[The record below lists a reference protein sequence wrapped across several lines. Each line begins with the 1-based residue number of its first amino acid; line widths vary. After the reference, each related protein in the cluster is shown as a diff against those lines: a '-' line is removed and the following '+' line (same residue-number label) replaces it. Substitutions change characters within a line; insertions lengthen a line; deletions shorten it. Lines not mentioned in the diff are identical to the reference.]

1 MVKWFEKTEA
11 VIRISGCTPRQS
23 VMYSTN
29 LFLDQAL
36 TWWNGQVQSL
46 GDDSAYSLSWTELK
60 ELMIAEYRPASE
72 VQKLETEFWNL
83 TMMGADVTG
92 YTSRFHDLARLVPR
106 LVTPENNKIERYLFG
121 LAPQIRSMVTASK
134 PTTMR
139 AAIDLALS
147 LTEDAIRM
155 GTLIRQVSGLKISE
169 ASSVEA
175 KNQGTS
181 SAVVSND
188 QGNKPRFGKR
198 KRDEGKGTER
208 RVAQTRREKDMSPRD
223 VVMVTNR
230 VIREGIMGQLV
241 ESATAKGTR
250 LKTVVPEHRRM
261 EGLDHASHAGHWTI
275 GKRIAPRSTT
285 KPAGGHL

>member
-1 MVKWFEKTEA
+1 M
-11 VIRISGCTPRQS
+11 
-23 VMYSTN
+23 
-29 LFLDQAL
+29 
-36 TWWNGQVQSL
+36 QSL
-46 GDDSAYSLSWTELK
+46 GDDTAYSLSWAELK

-83 TMMGADVTG
+83 TMVGADVTG

-175 KNQGTS
+175 KNQGSS
-181 SAVVSND
+181 SAVVTND

-198 KRDEGKGTER
+198 KRDEGK
-208 RVAQTRREKDMSPRD
+208 RD
-223 VVMVTNR
+223 RASGSSNK
-230 VIREGIMGQLV
+230 
-241 ESATAKGTR
+241 KG
-250 LKTVVPEHRRM
+250 
-261 EGLDHASHAGHWTI
+261 
-275 GKRIAPRSTT
+275 
-285 KPAGGHL
+285 